1 MAKIKYS
8 IFNHRKNSDMQF
20 TIEVSKADGSGT
32 EEVAKVVVENDDRTG
47 WLKSGINAK
56 DMRTW
61 HVIAETWPLD
71 PNSVPQT
78 KSSTQPTDADIVKI
92 KVRVGSDQ
100 ALEVRAYGED
110 GKGLKRA

>member
-1 MAKIKYS
+1 
-8 IFNHRKNSDMQF
+8 
-20 TIEVSKADGSGT
+20 
-32 EEVAKVVVENDDRTG
+32 
-47 WLKSGINAK
+47 
-56 DMRTW
+56 
-61 HVIAETWPLD
+61 LD